1 MEQTYMKEKSIFPL
15 LMSLA
20 LPMMLSM
27 LVNSLYNIVD
37 SIFVAKINENA
48 MTALSLV
55 YPIQNLIVSIGV
67 GFGVA
72 INAMI
77 ALHLGAG
84 DKEKADESATQGMV
98 LNIIHGILLS
108 IIGIIIINDFL
119 SMFTEDFQVIN
130 LGYSYSKIVLS
141 FSIISMVGI
150 TFEKIFQSVGKMMVT
165 MICMASGC
173 IINIM
178 LDPIMIFGFGP
189 IPAMGIEGAAWA
201 TAIGQVVTLVL
212 YILFYFIR
220 PINVKFNKE
229 YLFPKK
235 DTCIKFYSIG
245 IPATLNMA
253 LPSLLVAILNAILAS
268 FSQIYVVVIGIYYK
282 LQTFLYLPASGIIQ
296 GMRPLISYNYGARE
310 YERVQQ
316 IYKTALVAIAAIM
329 TVGTILCLG
338 FPESLVTLFTNNND
352 TIEAGKLALRIISIG
367 FVVSAVSVTASGA
380 LEALGRGTQSFII
393 SLLRYIM
400 IIIPIAFILS
410 NFLGANGVWNAFW
423 ISEFLTA
430 IIANRIYKSVK

>member
-141 FSIISMVGI
+141 FSIISMIGI

-173 IINIM
+173 IINII
-178 LDPIMIFGFGP
+178 LDPIMIFGFGA

-212 YILFYFIR
+212 YILFYFFR

-229 YLFPKK
+229 YLLPKK

-310 YERVQQ
+310 YERVDK